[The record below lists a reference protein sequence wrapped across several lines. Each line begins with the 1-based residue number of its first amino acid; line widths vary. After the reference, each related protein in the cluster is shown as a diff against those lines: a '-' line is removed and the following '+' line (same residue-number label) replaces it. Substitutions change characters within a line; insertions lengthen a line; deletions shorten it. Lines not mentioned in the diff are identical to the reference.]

1 MSSEL
6 QNSEG
11 PSDRAHSDH
20 AHSDHAHSD
29 RARSDRTDGEQAD
42 AFSQSTVGSP
52 ALSAESEFQNAANE
66 PVPGFWKEFALFL
79 WHSPSWWLAPLI
91 IMLVLLGLAVT
102 MIPVE
107 AMPFIYT
114 LW

>member
-1 MSSEL
+1 MSREL
-6 QNSEG
+6 QNSEK
-11 PSDRAHSDH
+11 PTDQVHKDHSQCN
-20 AHSDHAHSD
+20 
-29 RARSDRTDGEQAD
+29 QAD
-42 AFSQSTVGSP
+42 VP
-52 ALSAESEFQNAANE
+52 ALTSVGAPVSSAESEFQDAANE

-79 WHSPSWWLAPLI
+79 WQSPSWWLAPLI

>member
-1 MSSEL
+1 MTSEL
-6 QNSEG
+6 KK
-11 PSDRAHSDH
+11 SDEPKIH
-20 AHSDHAHSD
+20 AKI
-29 RARSDRTDGEQAD
+29 EQAEVPSKPSID
-42 AFSQSTVGSP
+42 S
-52 ALSAESEFQNAANE
+52 ALSAESEFQNAAQE

-79 WHSPSWWLAPLI
+79 WQSPSWWLAPLI